1 MTSATDS
8 RPPLIKGL
16 RQLESCPLC
25 EATKSRLLY
34 DFDLIRV
41 HKCLGCALFYLNPC
55 LDAGSMAAVYEDDA
69 HLLELNDFYKGYH
82 EYGDIEGNSQTLREI
97 HRCLES
103 MERYLPPD
111 SGKTLLEI
119 GAGNCLFLA
128 AAQKRGWEVAGI
140 ESSSENVALAAK
152 KYSISLRH
160 GLFEQSE
167 WKKESFYAVVM
178 MDVLEHRYD
187 PKEFL
192 SRVVPLIKPGG
203 MLLITVPNHDSMLR
217 YVSQGLYW
225 LSGSLLST
233 GLRKV
238 YLLEHTAYYNYQT
251 MHALLSKQG
260 IEIVQTFQ
268 SSTDLNKYDLSKTQK
283 LLAKIILTLGRWAK
297 LENRLIVLGL
307 KK

>member
-1 MTSATDS
+1 MTSA
-8 RPPLIKGL
+8 KGL
-16 RQLESCPLC
+16 RHLKSCPLC
-25 EATKSRLLY
+25 AGAESRLLY

-41 HKCLGCALFYLNPC
+41 HKCTHCALFYLNPC

-69 HLLELNDFYKGYH
+69 HLLELNNFYKGYH
-82 EYGDIEGNSQTLREI
+82 EYGDIDGDSQTLREI
-97 HRCLES
+97 RRCLDYMES
-103 MERYLPPD
+103 NLPPD
-111 SGKTLLEI
+111 SAKSLLEI

-128 AAQKRGWEVAGI
+128 TARKRGWEIAGI
-140 ESSSENVALAAK
+140 ESSSENVALASK

-167 WKKESFYAVVM
+167 WKKESFNAVVM

-192 SRVVPLIKPGG
+192 SHVVPLIKPGG

-225 LSGSLLST
+225 LSGGLLSM

-251 MHALLSKQG
+251 MQELLSKLG
-260 IEIVQTFQ
+260 IETVHTFQ
-268 SSTDLNKYDLSKTQK
+268 SSTDLEKYNLSKVQK
-283 LLAKIILTLGRWAK
+283 LLAKGILMVGRWAK
-297 LENRLIVLGL
+297 LENRLIVLG
-307 KK
+307 KKK